1 MRKNLSEI
9 ERLLFVDLDVVS
21 SWEWSHGFVNREFYN
36 SLSEYLEV
44 RRREFVHKL
53 ANKMGMMK

>member
-9 ERLLFVDLDVVS
+9 ERLLFIDIDVVS
-21 SWEWSHGFVNREFYN
+21 SWEWSHGYVNREHFN

-44 RRREFVHKL
+44 KRREFVNKL
-53 ANKMGMMK
+53 AYKMGMMP